1 MHQRAATTG
10 IRTLV
15 QRASGV
21 LTLAAALGLFGS
33 LFTAR
38 PAFAADTTPPT
49 ATVSTPATL
58 TDPVTVTFSE
68 GVKNVTTDNVGVRLD
83 GASSNLPASLVC
95 RDSGGAGVSCVSG
108 PAITVVIS
116 PGAFTPGQLYFGWV
130 NPGGPAPVTDIAGNA
145 AIPVSHGFRGSTVE
159 QETSVAGRYY
169 WRAVSDAS
177 AYGGSYTTER
187 KAGAYATY
195 RFTGSALNW
204 YTILGPDQG
213 KATVTID
220 GHSKGTFD
228 QYRSSKRYHAARI
241 FTGLGSGSH
250 TFVLRLLGTK
260 RSAATGTNVVLD
272 AFTVDAVLDATP
284 AAGYRW
290 RFVHTSAASG
300 GQYTTSNLAGDN
312 VYFTFAGPG
321 IDWYTIS
328 GPDQGIAKMY
338 VDGGLKLTVD
348 NYATK
353 TTYNVVRSLRN
364 MSDSVHSLRIVVQG
378 KKRSSSHGTN
388 VAVDRFAVKLVSIA
402 AFRGLGAW
410 VDLFDYSLDPH
421 TTVAAMH
428 AHGVKTVFIETARY
442 SSSADIDHPTDIDKW
457 LAEAH
462 AIGMKVVGWYFPAY
476 SEYMDTDVRRT
487 VAIAKYRSPTGQ
499 KFDALGIDIE
509 YKGKTS
515 SLSEF
520 NSNIVTHLD
529 RVKSGAGSSFAIAAI
544 VPAPLG
550 MAVAP
555 SSWTGFPWAAIGQ
568 RAHVVMP
575 MAYWSYR
582 TDCSTNPDHCPY
594 GYAVGN
600 VNQSHALTGL
610 PVHIIGGVGD
620 NVSTSEVSQFVNGT
634 LTTNA
639 YGGSLYDYRTTA
651 SSFWTYLEKLNA
663 L

>member
-1 MHQRAATTG
+1 MHRRTAQPG

-15 QRASGV
+15 QRSSGAF
-21 LTLAAALGLFGS
+21 TLAAVLGLFAA
-33 LFTAR
+33 LI
-38 PAFAADTTPPT
+38 PAVPANAADTTPPT
-49 ATVSTPATL
+49 ATISTPATL
-58 TDPVTVTFSE
+58 TDPVTVAFSE
-68 GVKNVTTDNVGVRLD
+68 GVMNVTTDNVGIRLD
-83 GASSNLPASLVC
+83 GATSNLPATLVC
-95 RDSGGAGVSCVSG
+95 RDSGGAGVSCATG
-108 PAITVVIS
+108 PATTVVIS

-130 NPGGPAPVTDIAGNA
+130 NPSGATAVTDMAGNA

-169 WRAVSDAS
+169 WRAAS
-177 AYGGSYTTER
+177 ASGAYGGSYTTER
-187 KAGAYATY
+187 NPGAYATY

-213 KATVTID
+213 KATITID

-228 QYRSSKRYHAARI
+228 QYRSTTRYHSARI
-241 FTGLGSGSH
+241 FTGLGSGTH
-250 TFVLRLLGTK
+250 TFVLRVLGTK
-260 RSAATGTNVVLD
+260 RSAATGTSVALD
-272 AFTVDAVLDATP
+272 AFTVDGALDATP

-290 RFVHTSAASG
+290 RFVHASAASG

-321 IDWYTIS
+321 IDWYTIA

-348 NYATK
+348 NYAAS
-353 TTYNVVRSLRN
+353 TTYNVARSLRN
-364 MSDSVHSLRIVVQG
+364 MEDTVHILRIVVQG
-378 KKRSSSHGTN
+378 KKRAASGGTN
-388 VAVDRFAVKLVSIA
+388 IAIDRFAVKLVSIA
-402 AFRGLGAW
+402 AFHGLGAW

-421 TTVAAMH
+421 TAVADMH
-428 AHGVKTVFIETARY
+428 AHGVKTVYIETARY
-442 SSSADIDHPTDIDKW
+442 SSSSDIDHPTAIDSW

-462 AIGMKVVGWYFPAY
+462 AVGMKVVGWYFPAY

-487 VAIAKYRSPTGQ
+487 VAIAKYRSPAGQ

-520 NSNIVTHLD
+520 NSDIVIHLD
-529 RVKSGAGSSFAIAAI
+529 RVKKGAGSSFAIAAI
-544 VPAPLG
+544 TPAPLG
-550 MAVAP
+550 MAVSP

-600 VNQSHALTGL
+600 VEQSHALTGL

-620 NVSTSEVSQFVNGT
+620 SVSTSEVSQFVSGT
-634 LTTNA
+634 LHTNA

-651 SSFWTYLEKLNA
+651 ASFWPYLEKLNR